1 MMNMVQGCMNIKK
14 KKNKATLS
22 MFIFPNLQIVSIT

>member
-1 MMNMVQGCMNIKK
+1 MMNMVQGCMNIK